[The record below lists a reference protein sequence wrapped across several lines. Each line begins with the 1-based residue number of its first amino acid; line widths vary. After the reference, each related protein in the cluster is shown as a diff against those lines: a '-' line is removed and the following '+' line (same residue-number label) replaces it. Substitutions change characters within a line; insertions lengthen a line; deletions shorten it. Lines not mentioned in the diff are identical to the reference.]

1 LPLALKLQVV
11 GLVRL
16 KRGKYH
22 EPERASSFENRAMT
36 RVLRQKRT
44 LALAA
49 RFLADTGTSSIG
61 KKTNFHGA

>member
-1 LPLALKLQVV
+1 
-11 GLVRL
+11 
-16 KRGKYH
+16 
-22 EPERASSFENRAMT
+22 MT